1 MSNLDR
7 FSYDTLLE
15 LYCMAWYLKFK
26 RFPVR
31 QDRLPNKENLI
42 HKIDLLRRHR

>member
-1 MSNLDR
+1 MGNLDR

-31 QDRLPNKENLI
+31 QNRLPDKDTLI
-42 HKIDLLRRHR
+42 HRIHLLRRYR